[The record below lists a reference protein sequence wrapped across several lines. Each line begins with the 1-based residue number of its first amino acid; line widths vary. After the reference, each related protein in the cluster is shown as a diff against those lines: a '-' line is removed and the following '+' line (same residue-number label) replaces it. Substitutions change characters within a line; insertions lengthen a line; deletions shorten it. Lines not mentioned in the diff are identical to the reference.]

1 MGEKK
6 RHHEYV
12 EIEGFTEKEVDAVIR
27 KKKRSIE
34 RLSGKIDDL
43 RSMICSESNML
54 ALWIDL
60 KRKFNKKAKGKGK

>member
-1 MGEKK
+1 MKTSQNE
-6 RHHEYV
+6 
-12 EIEGFTEKEVDAVIR
+12 EIKIDGFTEKEVDAVIR

-54 ALWIDL
+54 ALWLDL

>member
-1 MGEKK
+1 MKTSQNE
-6 RHHEYV
+6 
-12 EIEGFTEKEVDAVIR
+12 EIKIDGFTEKEVDAVIR

-34 RLSGKIDDL
+34 RRRGKIDDL

>member
-1 MGEKK
+1 MKTSQNE
-6 RHHEYV
+6 
-12 EIEGFTEKEVDAVIR
+12 EIKIDGFTEKEVDAVIR

>member
-1 MGEKK
+1 MKTSQNE
-6 RHHEYV
+6 
-12 EIEGFTEKEVDAVIR
+12 EIRIDGFTEKEVDAVIR

-34 RLSGKIDDL
+34 RISGKIDDL

-54 ALWIDL
+54 ALWLDL

>member
-1 MGEKK
+1 MKTSQNE
-6 RHHEYV
+6 
-12 EIEGFTEKEVDAVIR
+12 EIRIDGFTEKEVDAVIR

-60 KRKFNKKAKGKGK
+60 KRKFNKKAEGKGK

>member
-1 MGEKK
+1 MKISQNE
-6 RHHEYV
+6 
-12 EIEGFTEKEVDAVIR
+12 EIKIDGFTEKEVDAVIR

>member
-1 MGEKK
+1 MKTSQNEEI
-6 RHHEYV
+6 R
-12 EIEGFTEKEVDAVIR
+12 IEGFTEKEVDAVIR

-54 ALWIDL
+54 ALWLDL